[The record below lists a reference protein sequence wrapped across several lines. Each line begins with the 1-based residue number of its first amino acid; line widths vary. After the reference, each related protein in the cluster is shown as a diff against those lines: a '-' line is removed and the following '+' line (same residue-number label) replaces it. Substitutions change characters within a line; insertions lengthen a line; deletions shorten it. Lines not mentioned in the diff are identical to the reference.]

1 LKVARPTAPT
11 PREIAAVWLLWLAAG
26 AAIFATYSRFPASEL
41 YHVSGTGFSG
51 GLSRVLVF
59 SNYPLALVAI
69 AVLAL
74 LADRLS
80 SRSAVAVA
88 TVGVALSAA
97 VFWPGVVEQSNL
109 DAKTV
114 NAIAAIGVLIA
125 AGFTVVALRGGTAS
139 SGPHAGDRFRVVAAA
154 AAVFVGLPWL
164 AAELGF
170 YLTGV
175 PVLDRLFL
183 TGQHVDHTP
192 AVHHGSHHGMD
203 GVLLL
208 ITAALL
214 SRVVPSVGRREL
226 RIAVGLYL
234 ALMASYAI
242 GNIAHDAWT
251 EQVVK
256 RGWTAWQIPDV
267 TRPTL
272 TIAWGLIVLGAV
284 VLYAASAWWSRRSPA
299 EAVPPQ
305 AVAFRRLTLPR

>member
-11 PREIAAVWLLWLAAG
+11 PREIAVVWLLWLTAG
-26 AAIFATYSRFPASEL
+26 AAIFATYSRFPAGEL

-97 VFWPGVVEQSNL
+97 VFSPGVVEQSNL

-139 SGPHAGDRFRVVAAA
+139 SGPRAGDRFRVVAAA

-175 PVLDRLFL
+175 PVLDRLFI
-183 TGQHVDHTP
+183 TGRNVDHTP

-214 SRVVPSVGRREL
+214 SGVVPSVGRREL

-242 GNIAHDAWT
+242 GNIANDAWT

-267 TRPTL
+267 TRPTF
-272 TIAWGLIVLGAV
+272 TIAWGLIVVGAV
-284 VLYAASAWWSRRSPA
+284 VLYTASAWWSRRSRA
-299 EAVPPQ
+299 EAVPPH
-305 AVAFRRLTLPR
+305 AVARSAA